1 MPINAITSDHVIIN
15 GANKPATI
23 VYSTESGK
31 ILDVLEGS
39 VVMEKTEITKYEI
52 HTLENVSP
60 CTILPG
66 LVDSHVHLNEPGR
79 TNWEGFET
87 GTQAAISGGVTTVVD
102 MPLNAIPPTTN
113 VENFRIKLE
122 AAEGQMWC
130 DVGFWGG
137 LVPHNLP
144 DLIPLVKAGVRGFK
158 GFLLDSGVEEF
169 PPIGKEY
176 IEEALKVLA
185 EEDTMMMFHAELPKA
200 HEDQQQPEQSHREY
214 SSFLSSRP
222 DSFEI
227 DAINLILECLRARN
241 GPVPPVH
248 IVHLA
253 SMKAIPLIRKARASG
268 LPVTTETCFHYL
280 CIAAEQIPDGATHF
294 KCCPP
299 IRSESNRQGLW
310 DALREGVI
318 GSVVS
323 DHSPCTPELKNL
335 QKGDFFDSWGGIAS
349 VGLGLPLMFTQGCSL
364 VDIVTWCCKNTSHQV
379 GLSHQKGTIAPG
391 YDADLVVF
399 DTASE
404 HKISNSSVYF
414 KNKLTAYNGMTVK
427 GTVLKTILRGQVVY
441 TNANGVSK
449 TPLGQTLLDSRR

>member
-1 MPINAITSDHVIIN
+1 MARQVLRNGLFLRSLAPIKITARTVASANAGIKRKSRFDKTMI
-15 GANKPATI
+15 KPLLLVMI
-23 VYSTESGK
+23 F
-31 ILDVLEGS
+31 GS
-39 VVMEKTEITKYEI
+39 I
-52 HTLENVSP
+52 
-60 CTILPG
+60 
-66 LVDSHVHLNEPGR
+66 
-79 TNWEGFET
+79 
-87 GTQAAISGGVTTVVD
+87 
-102 MPLNAIPPTTN
+102 LNAVIAEKRN
-113 VENFRIKLE
+113 IIDMERKYKLKLDKLKE
-122 AAEGQMWC
+122 PIRRVHDNNGKVDFDADDELK
-130 DVGFWGG
+130 
-137 LVPHNLP
+137 LVNLRLGKMCIR
-144 DLIPLVKAGVRGFK
+144 DS
-158 GFLLDSGVEEF
+158 DSGVEEF

-280 CIAAEQIPDGATHF
+280 CIAAEQIPDGATYF

>member
-1 MPINAITSDHVIIN
+1 MPINAIASDHVIIN
-15 GANKPATI
+15 GANKPATV
-23 VYSTESGK
+23 VYSTESGT
-31 ILDVLEGS
+31 ILEVLEGP
-39 VVMEKTEITKYEI
+39 VILDKAEITNYQI

-60 CTILPG
+60 CTLLPG

-79 TNWEGFET
+79 TSWEGFES
-87 GTQAAISGGVTTVVD
+87 GTQAAISGGVTTVID

-113 VENFRIKLE
+113 VENFRAKLN
-122 AAEGQMWC
+122 AARGQMWC

-137 LVPHNLP
+137 LVPDNLA
-144 DLIPLVKAGVRGFK
+144 DLVPLVRAGVRGFK

-176 IEEALKVLA
+176 IQEALGVLGQ
-185 EEDTMMMFHAELPKA
+185 ENTMMMFHAELPTADA
-200 HEDQQQPEQSHREY
+200 HHEENNHEY

-227 DAINLILECLRARN
+227 DAINLILECLRARD

-248 IVHLA
+248 VVHLA
-253 SMKAIPLIRKARASG
+253 SMKAVPLIREARASG
-268 LPVTTETCFHYL
+268 LQITTETCFHYL
-280 CIAAEQIPDGATHF
+280 CIAAEQIPDGATYF

-318 GSVVS
+318 SSVVS

-335 QKGDFFDSWGGIAS
+335 KKGDFFDSWGGIAS

-364 VDIVTWCCKNTSHQV
+364 VDIVTWCCENTSKQV
-379 GLSHQKGTIAPG
+379 GLAHQKGAIAPG
-391 YDADLVVF
+391 YDADFVVF
-399 DTASE
+399 DTEHE
-404 HKISNSSVYF
+404 HKIINSSVFF

-427 GTVLKTILRGQVVY
+427 GTVLKTILRGQVGY
-441 TNANGVSK
+441 TKVSGVTK
-449 TPLGQTLLDSRR
+449 APLGQTLLEPRS